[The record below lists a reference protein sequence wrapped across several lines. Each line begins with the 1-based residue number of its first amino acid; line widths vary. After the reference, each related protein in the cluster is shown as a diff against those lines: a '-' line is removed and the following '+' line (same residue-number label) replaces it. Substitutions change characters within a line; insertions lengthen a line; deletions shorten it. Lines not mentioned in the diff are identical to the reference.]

1 MYWQLPIN
9 VDKSNFSPD
18 GKWMWNGTDWIPA
31 PPNSSPSKNEGQLI
45 SKTNTAINMQDSVI
59 GGDVTIHQ
67 SNASEIAEAVNAGR
81 VCMKCNSLSNNM
93 YSCES
98 TDCDLAFCF
107 ACMQK
112 YIHGHRIIDYKLCQN
127 HYYAEEKGIELD
139 VEFGNWQNKISSLIK
154 SEYEY
159 LVDRLEKE
167 IHSSNNPDEA
177 INTSSNMKTGG
188 LGLAITGIIILF
200 VSIAA
205 NLGDLTGVGAAG
217 IVLGLLI
224 FAGSFAVV
232 PCTEE
237 DIRNTREEIKDSKGK
252 INLLIK
258 DNLQYSYDERPKIVN
273 RHTPEIDNLAIIKF
287 ISGNT

>member
-1 MYWQLPIN
+1 MYCRLPIDVGN
-9 VDKSNFSPD
+9 GNFSPD

-31 PPNSSPSKNEGQLI
+31 PPNSSPPGNEGQLI

-98 TDCDLAFCF
+98 TDCDQVFCF

-112 YIHGHRIIDYKLCQN
+112 FIHGHRIIDYKLCQN
-127 HYYAEEKGIELD
+127 HYYAEEKGLEQD
-139 VEFGNWQNKISSLIK
+139 VEFVNWQNKISRLIK

-167 IHSSNNPDEA
+167 IHSLNNPDEA
-177 INTSSNMKTGG
+177 IKKSSNMKTGG
-188 LGLAITGIIILF
+188 LGLAITGTIILF
-200 VSIAA
+200 VSMAA
-205 NLGDLTGVGAAG
+205 NLGDLTGVSTAG

-224 FAGSFAVV
+224 FAGSFAVL

-237 DIRNTREEIKDSKGK
+237 DIRNTREQIIDSKDK

-258 DNLQYSYDERPKIVN
+258 NNLQYSDSQRPKIVN
-273 RHTPEIDNLAIIKF
+273 RQVPEIDNSAIIKF
-287 ISGNT
+287 IN